1 MNQTATPTET
11 EKYYFVFYGHAPS
24 IMMARVAY
32 RRVKGSQPTPRL
44 RHERKLIRCPHCA
57 EPLTDIDIDAKVE
70 LHRYPAEKHI
80 RCQVYP
86 VCQKCKNEIGMILV
100 S

>member
-1 MNQTATPTET
+1 MNQTVTPIET
-11 EKYYFVFYGHAPS
+11 DKYVFVFYGSAPS

-32 RRVKGSQPTPRL
+32 RRVKGSQPQRP

-57 EPLTDIDIDAKVE
+57 EPLTDIDKDAKVE
-70 LHRYPAEKHI
+70 LHRYPAKTQT
-80 RCQVYP
+80 RCQLYP
-86 VCQKCKNEIGMILV
+86 VCQKCKNEVGMILV